1 MRKINLNFVLIAV
14 LLLSSCGLKDIFLP
28 APADELFSKA
38 EKLYQVKSYEKA
50 LNTYNEYLSRFS
62 DRPLADAAL
71 MKMGAIYT
79 VLGDYEKARNSYKRL
94 IVEYYDSSFVPDAR
108 VESLKTFYNE
118 GKYEKV
124 IRDAEGLLKKIISRV
139 HILRIYVL
147 VGDTYIAIGS
157 PLDALHYYTLSYEK
171 SKGVEREAVIEKLK
185 EAVVQLDKTD
195 IMSII
200 KNMEYKPHAGMLMY
214 LYGLK
219 KTEMEQYDDA
229 MMMLSGFVDRFPEH
243 NYAVKAKNIIE
254 ELSTKS
260 VYSRYTIGC
269 LLPLSGYYKSFG
281 DKALKGIEL
290 ALGQFCSQGDRPS
303 IKIIIKD
310 TGSDPDIAANA
321 VKELFEEHVAAIIG
335 PIFTAESAA
344 LEAQNRGIP
353 IVTITQKDNIA
364 DTGDYVFRNFFTPR
378 MQVETIVS
386 YAIEELELKNFAILY
401 PNENYGKVFMNFF
414 WDEVMAY
421 DGKIVGVESYELDST
436 DFADPIKKLVGLYYE
451 LPEDLKNTD
460 KLIEDEDTDVDFEEV
475 EDEIE
480 AEGEHEKE
488 AIDEVSEEDYGEEE
502 ESEQI
507 IDDELSE
514 ENYGEEEEVVEGEES
529 VEDDEPEPIIDFD
542 AIFIPDSPKRAG
554 LIIPQLSF
562 YDVDN
567 VYLFGTNLWRSD
579 ILIKMA
585 RQYVQNAIMPDIFFA
600 ESSSE
605 KVRDFVR
612 TFEKTFREKPGF
624 IEAVAYDTAMMLFQ
638 IVSQPDVR
646 FRSAVKNEL
655 MNLSNFQGVTGLTS
669 FDNNGELQ
677 KDLYLLKIKGNKFI
691 ELE

>member
-1 MRKINLNFVLIAV
+1 
-14 LLLSSCGLKDIFLP
+14 
-28 APADELFSKA
+28 
-38 EKLYQVKSYEKA
+38 
-50 LNTYNEYLSRFS
+50 
-62 DRPLADAAL
+62 
-71 MKMGAIYT
+71 
-79 VLGDYEKARNSYKRL
+79 
-94 IVEYYDSSFVPDAR
+94 
-108 VESLKTFYNE
+108 
-118 GKYEKV
+118 
-124 IRDAEGLLKKIISRV
+124 
-139 HILRIYVL
+139 
-147 VGDTYIAIGS
+147 
-157 PLDALHYYTLSYEK
+157 
-171 SKGVEREAVIEKLK
+171 
-185 EAVVQLDKTD
+185 
-195 IMSII
+195 
-200 KNMEYKPHAGMLMY
+200 
-214 LYGLK
+214 
-219 KTEMEQYDDA
+219 
-229 MMMLSGFVDRFPEH
+229 
-243 NYAVKAKNIIE
+243 IE

-269 LLPLSGYYKSFG
+269 LLPLSGSYKDFG
-281 DKALKGIEL
+281 CKALKGIEL
-290 ALGQFCSQGDRPS
+290 ALGQFCSQGDQQS

-310 TGSDPDIAANA
+310 TGSDPDVAANA

-335 PIFTAESAA
+335 PIFTVETAA

-364 DTGDYVFRNFFTPR
+364 DIGDYVFRNFFSPK

-386 YAIEELELKNFAILY
+386 YAIEELGLKNFAILY
-401 PNENYGKVFMNFF
+401 PNENYGKVFMNLF

-421 DGKIVGVESYELDST
+421 DGKVVGVESYELDST

-460 KLIEDEDTDVDFEEV
+460 DLIEDEDKSYDFDEV
-475 EDEIE
+475 ENEID
-480 AEGEHEKE
+480 AEGEN
-488 AIDEVSEEDYGEEE
+488 EEE
-502 ESEQI
+502 E
-507 IDDELSE
+507 IDKVDE
-514 ENYGEEEEVVEGEES
+514 ENYREKDEPFN
-529 VEDDEPEPIIDFD
+529 DEPEPIVDFD

-612 TFEKTFREKPGF
+612 TFEKTFMEKPGF

-638 IVSQPDVR
+638 IVSRPDVR

-655 MNLSNFQGVTGLTS
+655 MKLSNFQGVTGLTS
-669 FDNNGELQ
+669 FDNNGELR

-691 ELE
+691 ELK

>member
-1 MRKINLNFVLIAV
+1 MRKINLIFILIAV
-14 LLLSSCGLKDIFLP
+14 LFLISCGLKDIFLP
-28 APADELFSKA
+28 VPVKLGPGDELFLKA
-38 EKLYQVKSYEKA
+38 EKLYQAESYEKA
-50 LNTYNEYLSRFS
+50 LNVYNEYLSRFPA
-62 DRPLADAAL
+62 RPLADASL
-71 MKMGAIYT
+71 MKTGAIYT
-79 VLGDYEKARNSYKRL
+79 ILGDYAKARDSYQRL
-94 IVEYYDSSFVPDAR
+94 IAEYSDSSFVPDAR
-108 VESLKTFYNE
+108 VEMLVTFYNE
-118 GKYEKV
+118 GKYERV
-124 IRDAEGLLKKIISRV
+124 IREADSVLEKIVSRI

-157 PLDALHYYTLSYEK
+157 PLDALRFYTSAFEK
-171 SKGVEREAVIEKLK
+171 SKDPERETVISKLK
-185 EAVVQLDKTD
+185 ETVAGLDKTD
-195 IMSII
+195 IMSIV
-200 KNMEYKPHAGMLMY
+200 KHMEYKPPAGMLMY

-219 KTEMEQYDDA
+219 NAEKEQYDDA
-229 MMMLSGFVDRFPEH
+229 IMMLSYFIDRFPEH
-243 NYAVKAKNIIE
+243 NYAGQAKKIIE
-254 ELSTKS
+254 ELSTKA

-269 LLPLSGYYKSFG
+269 LLPLSGYYKDFG
-281 DKALKGIEL
+281 VKALRGIEL
-290 ALGQFCSQGDRPS
+290 ALGQFCAQGDLPS
-303 IKIIIKD
+303 VKIIIKD
-310 TGSDPDIAANA
+310 TGSDPDVAANA
-321 VKELFEEHVAAIIG
+321 VKELFAEHVAAIIG

-344 LEAQNRGIP
+344 LEAQSRGVP

-364 DTGDYVFRNFFTPR
+364 DIGDYVFRNFFTPK

-386 YAIEELELKNFAILY
+386 YAVEELELKNFAILY

-421 DGKIVGVESYELDST
+421 GGKIVGVESYELDST

-460 KLIEDEDTDVDFEEV
+460 ELIEGEDEGDDFEEV
-475 EDEIE
+475 KDENE
-480 AEGEHEKE
+480 A
-488 AIDEVSEEDYGEEE
+488 DEPVEEE
-502 ESEQI
+502 GS
-507 IDDELSE
+507 LK
-514 ENYGEEEEVVEGEES
+514 
-529 VEDDEPEPIIDFD
+529 DDEPEPVIDFD

-567 VYLFGTNLWRSD
+567 VYLFGTNLWHSD

-585 RQYVQNAIMPDIFFA
+585 YQYAQNAIMPDIFFA

-605 KVRDFVR
+605 NVRDFVR

-638 IVSQPDVR
+638 IVSRPDVR

-655 MNLSNFQGVTGLTS
+655 MKVSNFQGMAGLTS
-669 FDNNGELQ
+669 FDNNGELK
-677 KDLYLLKIKGNKFI
+677 KDLYLLKIKGNKFV

>member
-1 MRKINLNFVLIAV
+1 MRKINLIFILIAV
-14 LLLSSCGLKDIFLP
+14 LFLWSCGLKDIFLP
-28 APADELFSKA
+28 VPVKLGPGDELFSKA
-38 EKLYQVKSYEKA
+38 EKLYQAKSYEKA
-50 LNTYNEYLSRFS
+50 LNAYNEYLFRFP

-71 MKMGAIYT
+71 IKTGAIYT
-79 VLGDYEKARNSYKRL
+79 ALGDYAEARDSYKRL
-94 IVEYYDSSFVPDAR
+94 LVEYPDSSFVPDAR
-108 VESLKTFYNE
+108 VEGLVTFYNE
-118 GKYEKV
+118 GKYERV
-124 IRDAEGLLKKIISRV
+124 IREADRVLEKIVSRI
-139 HILRIYVL
+139 HILRTYVL

-157 PLDALHYYTLSYEK
+157 PLDALHFYTLAFEK
-171 SKGVEREAVIEKLK
+171 SKDPERETVISKLK
-185 EAVVQLDKTD
+185 ETVVQLDKTD
-195 IMSII
+195 IMFII
-200 KNMEYKPHAGMLMY
+200 KHMGYKPPAGMLMY
-214 LYGLK
+214 LYGIK
-219 KTEMEQYDDA
+219 KAEEEQYDDA
-229 MMMLSGFVDRFPEH
+229 IMMLSYFVDRFPKH
-243 NYAVKAKNIIE
+243 NYAAQAKNIIE

-281 DKALKGIEL
+281 SKALKGIEL
-290 ALGQFCSQGDRPS
+290 ALGQFCSQGDRPA

-310 TGSDPDIAANA
+310 TGSDPDIAVNA

-344 LEAQNRGIP
+344 LEAQSRGIP

-364 DTGDYVFRNFFTPR
+364 DTGDYVFRNFFTPK

-401 PNENYGKVFMNFF
+401 PNENYGKVFMNLF

-421 DGKIVGVESYELDST
+421 DGKVVGVESYELDST

-451 LPEDLKNTD
+451 LPEDLKNTEE
-460 KLIEDEDTDVDFEEV
+460 LIEGENESDDFEEV
-475 EDEIE
+475 KDENEADESVEEEGTVVEDEEPI
-480 AEGEHEKE
+480 
-488 AIDEVSEEDYGEEE
+488 
-502 ESEQI
+502 
-507 IDDELSE
+507 
-514 ENYGEEEEVVEGEES
+514 
-529 VEDDEPEPIIDFD
+529 EDDEPKPVIDFD

-579 ILIKMA
+579 TLIKMA

-612 TFEKTFREKPGF
+612 TFEKTFREKPDF

-638 IVSQPDVR
+638 IVSRPDVR

-655 MNLSNFQGVTGLTS
+655 MKLSNFQGVTGLTS
-669 FDNNGELQ
+669 FDNNGELK

>member
-28 APADELFSKA
+28 VPVKLAPDDELFSKA
-38 EKLYQVKSYEKA
+38 EKLYQVESYEKA
-50 LNTYNEYLSRFS
+50 LNAYNEYLSRFP

-71 MKMGAIYT
+71 MKIGASYT
-79 VLGDYEKARNSYKRL
+79 ALGDYAKARDSYKRL
-94 IVEYYDSSFVPDAR
+94 IIEYPDSSFVPDAR
-108 VESLKTFYNE
+108 VERLKTFYNE
-118 GKYEKV
+118 GKYEEL
-124 IRDAEGLLKKIISRV
+124 IRRADSVLGEIVSRI
-139 HILRIYVL
+139 HILRTYVL

-157 PLDALHYYTLSYEK
+157 PLDALHFYILSYEK
-171 SKGVEREAVIEKLK
+171 SKGLEREAVIEKLK
-185 EAVVQLDKTD
+185 EAVVQLDKAD

-200 KNMEYKPHAGMLMY
+200 KYMGYKPPAGMLMY

-219 KTEMEQYDDA
+219 KAEAEQYDDA
-229 MMMLSGFVDRFPEH
+229 IIMLSDFVDRFPEH
-243 NYAVKAKNIIE
+243 HCAVKAKNIIE

-269 LLPLSGYYKSFG
+269 LLPLSGSYKDFG
-281 DKALKGIEL
+281 CKALKGIEL
-290 ALGQFCSQGDRPS
+290 ALGQFCSQGDQQS

-310 TGSDPDIAANA
+310 TGSDPDVAANA

-335 PIFTAESAA
+335 PIFTVETAA

-364 DTGDYVFRNFFTPR
+364 DIGDYVFRNFFSPK

-386 YAIEELELKNFAILY
+386 YAIEELGLKNFAILY
-401 PNENYGKVFMNFF
+401 PNENYGKVFMNLF

-421 DGKIVGVESYELDST
+421 DGKVVGVESYELDST

-460 KLIEDEDTDVDFEEV
+460 DLIEDEDKSYDFDEV
-475 EDEIE
+475 ENEID
-480 AEGEHEKE
+480 AEGEN
-488 AIDEVSEEDYGEEE
+488 EEE
-502 ESEQI
+502 E
-507 IDDELSE
+507 IDKVDE
-514 ENYGEEEEVVEGEES
+514 ENYREKDEPFN
-529 VEDDEPEPIIDFD
+529 DEPEPIVDFD

-612 TFEKTFREKPGF
+612 TFEKTFMEKPGF

-638 IVSQPDVR
+638 IVSRPDVR

-655 MNLSNFQGVTGLTS
+655 MKLSNFQGVTGLTS
-669 FDNNGELQ
+669 FDNNGELR

-691 ELE
+691 ELK

>member
-1 MRKINLNFVLIAV
+1 MRKINLIFILIAV
-14 LLLSSCGLKDIFLP
+14 LFLCSCGLKDIFLP
-28 APADELFSKA
+28 VPVKLGPGDELFSKA
-38 EKLYQVKSYEKA
+38 EKLYQAKSYEKA
-50 LNTYNEYLSRFS
+50 LNAYNEYLYRFP
-62 DRPLADAAL
+62 DRPFADAAL
-71 MKMGAIYT
+71 IKTGAIYT
-79 VLGDYEKARNSYKRL
+79 ALGDYAKARDSYQCL
-94 IVEYYDSSFVPDAR
+94 IVEYSDSSFVPDAR
-108 VESLKTFYNE
+108 VEGLFTFYNE
-118 GKYEKV
+118 GKYERV
-124 IRDAEGLLKKIISRV
+124 IREAGSVLEKIVSRI
-139 HILRIYVL
+139 HILRTYVL

-157 PLDALHYYTLSYEK
+157 PLDALHFYTLAFEK
-171 SKGVEREAVIEKLK
+171 SKDPERETVVSKLK
-185 EAVVQLDKTD
+185 ETVVQLDKTD
-195 IMSII
+195 VMFII
-200 KNMEYKPHAGMLMY
+200 KHMGYNPPAGMLMY

-219 KTEMEQYDDA
+219 KAEDEQYDDA
-229 MMMLSGFVDRFPEH
+229 IMMLSYFVDRFPKH
-243 NYAVKAKNIIE
+243 NYAAQAKNIIE

-269 LLPLSGYYKSFG
+269 LLPLSGYYKAFG
-281 DKALKGIEL
+281 GRALKGIEL

-310 TGSDPDIAANA
+310 TGSDPDVAVNA

-344 LEAQNRGIP
+344 LEAQSRGIP

-364 DTGDYVFRNFFTPR
+364 DIGNYVFRNFFTPK

-401 PNENYGKVFMNFF
+401 PNENYGKVFMNLF
-414 WDEVMAY
+414 WDEIMAY
-421 DGKIVGVESYELDST
+421 GGKVVGVESYELDST

-451 LPEDLKNTD
+451 LPDDLKNTD
-460 KLIEDEDTDVDFEEV
+460 QLIEGEDKSDDFEEV
-475 EDEIE
+475 KDENEADEPVEKNGSVEDE
-480 AEGEHEKE
+480 
-488 AIDEVSEEDYGEEE
+488 
-502 ESEQI
+502 
-507 IDDELSE
+507 ELI
-514 ENYGEEEEVVEGEES
+514 
-529 VEDDEPEPIIDFD
+529 EDDEPRPVIDFD

-567 VYLFGTNLWRSD
+567 VYLFGTNLWHSD

-585 RQYVQNAIMPDIFFA
+585 RQYAQNAIMPDIFFA

-605 KVRDFVR
+605 NVRNFVR

-638 IVSQPDVR
+638 IVSRPDVR

-655 MNLSNFQGVTGLTS
+655 MKLSDFQGVTGLTS
-669 FDNNGELQ
+669 FDNNGELK
-677 KDLYLLKIKGNKFI
+677 KDLYLLKIKGNKFV

>member
-14 LLLSSCGLKDIFLP
+14 LLLCSCGLKDIFLP
-28 APADELFSKA
+28 VPVKLGPADELFSKA
-38 EKLYQVKSYEKA
+38 EKLYQLKSYEKA
-50 LNTYNEYLSRFS
+50 LNAYNEYLSRFS
-62 DRPLADAAL
+62 DGPLADAAL
-71 MKMGAIYT
+71 MKKGAIYT
-79 VLGDYEKARNSYKRL
+79 VLGDYAKARDSFERL
-94 IVEYYDSSFVPDAR
+94 IVEYHDSSFVPDAR
-108 VESLKTFYNE
+108 VEKLKTFYSE
-118 GKYEKV
+118 GKYKKV
-124 IRDAEGLLKKIISRV
+124 IMDAEGVLGKIVSRIHV
-139 HILRIYVL
+139 LRTYVL

-157 PLDALHYYTLSYEK
+157 PLDALHFYTLSYEK
-171 SKGVEREAVIEKLK
+171 SKGLEREAVIEKLK
-185 EAVVQLDKTD
+185 GAVVQLDKAD

-200 KNMEYKPHAGMLMY
+200 KNMEYKPPAGMLMY

-219 KTEMEQYDDA
+219 KAEEEQYDDA
-229 MMMLSGFVDRFPEH
+229 IIMLSDFVDRFPDH

-260 VYSRYTIGC
+260 LYSRYTIGC

-290 ALGQFCSQGDRPS
+290 ALWQFCSQGDQPS

-310 TGSDPDIAANA
+310 TGSEPDVAANA
-321 VKELFEEHVAAIIG
+321 VKELFEEHIAAIIG

-344 LEAQNRGIP
+344 LEAQSREIP
-353 IVTITQKDNIA
+353 IVTITQKDNIT
-364 DTGDYVFRNFFTPR
+364 DTGDYVFRNFFSPR

-386 YAIEELELKNFAILY
+386 YAIEELELKKFAILY
-401 PNENYGKVFMNFF
+401 PDENYGKVFMNLF
-414 WDEVMAY
+414 WDEVVAY
-421 DGKIVGVESYELDST
+421 GGKVVGVESYKLNST

-451 LPEDLKNTD
+451 LPEDLENTGE
-460 KLIEDEDTDVDFEEV
+460 LIEGEGKSDDFEEV
-475 EDEIE
+475 EDGNEIDDYE
-480 AEGEHEKE
+480 EGKE
-488 AIDEVSEEDYGEEE
+488 DDGGSEEDYNEA
-502 ESEQI
+502 
-507 IDDELSE
+507 D
-514 ENYGEEEEVVEGEES
+514 ES
-529 VEDDEPEPIIDFD
+529 VEEGKPSGEEGSVKADEPEPIIDFN

-567 VYLFGTNLWRSD
+567 VYLFGTNLWHSD

-585 RQYVQNAIMPDIFFA
+585 GQYVQNAIMPDIFFA

-605 KVRDFVR
+605 KVKDFVM

-638 IVSQPDVR
+638 IVSRPDVR

-655 MNLSNFQGVTGLTS
+655 MKLSNFQGVTGLTS
-669 FDNNGELQ
+669 FDNNGELK
-677 KDLYLLKIKGNKFI
+677 KDLYLLKIKGNKFV
-691 ELE
+691 ELK

>member
-1 MRKINLNFVLIAV
+1 MKKINLNFILIAV
-14 LLLSSCGLKDIFLP
+14 LFLCSCGLKNIFLP
-28 APADELFSKA
+28 VSVQLGPADELFSKA
-38 EKLYQVKSYEKA
+38 EKFYQVKSYEKA
-50 LNTYNEYLSRFS
+50 LNAYNEYFSRFS

-71 MKMGAIYT
+71 MKTGAIYT
-79 VLGDYEKARNSYKRL
+79 ALGDYAKARDSYKRL
-94 IVEYYDSSFVPDAR
+94 LVDYSDSSFVPDAR
-108 VESLKTFYNE
+108 VEGLVTFYNE
-118 GKYEKV
+118 GKYERV
-124 IRDAEGLLKKIISRV
+124 IREADSVLEKIVSRI
-139 HILRIYVL
+139 HILRTYVL

-157 PLDALHYYTLSYEK
+157 PLDALHFYKLAFEK
-171 SKGVEREAVIEKLK
+171 SKDPERETVISKLK
-185 EAVVQLDKTD
+185 ETVVQIDKTD
-195 IMSII
+195 IMSIV
-200 KNMEYKPHAGMLMY
+200 KHMGYKPPAGMLMY

-219 KTEMEQYDDA
+219 KAEEEQYDA
-229 MMMLSGFVDRFPEH
+229 AAMMLSDFVDRFPGH
-243 NYAVKAKNIIE
+243 NCAVQAKNVIE
-254 ELSTKS
+254 ELSAKS

-269 LLPLSGYYKSFG
+269 LLPLTGYYKSFG
-281 DKALKGIEL
+281 SKALKGIEL
-290 ALGQFCSQGDRPS
+290 ALGQFCSRGDQPS

-310 TGSDPDIAANA
+310 TGSDPDVAVNA
-321 VKELFEEHVAAIIG
+321 VKELFEDHVAAIIG

-364 DTGDYVFRNFFTPR
+364 DTGDYVFRNFFTPK

-401 PNENYGKVFMNFF
+401 PNENYGKVFMNLF

-421 DGKIVGVESYELDST
+421 DGKVVGVESYELDST

-460 KLIEDEDTDVDFEEV
+460 ELIEGEDKSDDFEEV
-475 EDEIE
+475 KDDNE
-480 AEGEHEKE
+480 AYEP
-488 AIDEVSEEDYGEEE
+488 VEEDG
-502 ESEQI
+502 
-507 IDDELSE
+507 
-514 ENYGEEEEVVEGEES
+514 S
-529 VEDDEPEPIIDFD
+529 VEDNELIGDDESEPVIDFD

-554 LIIPQLSF
+554 LITPQLSF

-567 VYLFGTNLWRSD
+567 VYLFGTNLWHSD

-638 IVSQPDVR
+638 IVSRPDVR

-655 MNLSNFQGVTGLTS
+655 MKPGNFQGVTGLTS
-669 FDNNGELQ
+669 FDNNGELK
-677 KDLYLLKIKGNKFI
+677 KDIYLLKIKGNKFV

>member
-1 MRKINLNFVLIAV
+1 MRKINLKFVIIAV
-14 LLLSSCGLKDIFLP
+14 LFLCSCGLKDIFLP
-28 APADELFSKA
+28 VPVKLGPGDELFSKA
-38 EKLYQVKSYEKA
+38 EKLYQAKSYEKA
-50 LNTYNEYLSRFS
+50 LNAYNEYLYRFP
-62 DRPLADAAL
+62 DRPFADAAL
-71 MKMGAIYT
+71 IKTGAIYT
-79 VLGDYEKARNSYKRL
+79 ALGDYAKARDSYQCL
-94 IVEYYDSSFVPDAR
+94 IVEYSDSSFVPDAR
-108 VESLKTFYNE
+108 VEGLVTFYNE
-118 GKYEKV
+118 GKYERV
-124 IRDAEGLLKKIISRV
+124 IREADSVLEKIVSRI
-139 HILRIYVL
+139 HILRTYVL

-157 PLDALHYYTLSYEK
+157 PLDALHFYTLAFEK
-171 SKGVEREAVIEKLK
+171 SKDPERETVISKLK
-185 EAVVQLDKTD
+185 ETVVQLDKTD
-195 IMSII
+195 VMFII
-200 KNMEYKPHAGMLMY
+200 KHMGYNPPAGMLMY

-219 KTEMEQYDDA
+219 KAEEEQYDDA
-229 MMMLSGFVDRFPEH
+229 IMMLSYFVDRFPKH
-243 NYAVKAKNIIE
+243 NYAVQAKNIIE
-254 ELSTKS
+254 DLSTKS

-269 LLPLSGYYKSFG
+269 LLPLSGYYKAFG
-281 DKALKGIEL
+281 GRALKGIEL

-310 TGSDPDIAANA
+310 TGSDPDIAVNA

-344 LEAQNRGIP
+344 LEAQSRGIP

-364 DTGDYVFRNFFTPR
+364 DTGDYVFRNFFTPK

-401 PNENYGKVFMNFF
+401 PNENYGKVFMNLF
-414 WDEVMAY
+414 WDEIMAY
-421 DGKIVGVESYELDST
+421 DGKVVGVESYELDST

-460 KLIEDEDTDVDFEEV
+460 ELIEGEDKSDDFEE
-475 EDEIE
+475 
-480 AEGEHEKE
+480 GKN
-488 AIDEVSEEDYGEEE
+488 
-502 ESEQI
+502 
-507 IDDELSE
+507 
-514 ENYGEEEEVVEGEES
+514 EN
-529 VEDDEPEPIIDFD
+529 EDDEPKPVIDFD

-579 ILIKMA
+579 TLIKMA

-612 TFEKTFREKPGF
+612 TFEKTFREKPDF

-638 IVSQPDVR
+638 IVSRPDVR

-655 MNLSNFQGVTGLTS
+655 MKLSNFQGVTGLTS
-669 FDNNGELQ
+669 FDNNGGFK
-677 KDLYLLKIKGNKFI
+677 KDLYLLKIKGNKFV